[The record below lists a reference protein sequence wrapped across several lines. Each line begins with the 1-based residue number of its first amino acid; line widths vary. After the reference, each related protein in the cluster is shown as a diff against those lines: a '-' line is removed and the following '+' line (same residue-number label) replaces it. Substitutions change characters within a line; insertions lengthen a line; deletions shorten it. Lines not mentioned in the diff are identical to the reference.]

1 MKLIMRADD
10 LGFSEA
16 VNLGIYKAVK
26 DGVITSVGIMTNM
39 EQAYAGYELLKDFD
53 IALGQHTNI
62 CAGRPLTD
70 PKLIPSL
77 VQENGEFCSSREIRS
92 RQVDTVVVEE
102 AEREIEAQYLRFKE
116 ITGRD
121 PDYFECH
128 AVISQ
133 NFFTALKNVAKKY
146 GLFYENILFD
156 QEFEKENNIYGIA
169 MSKLNEKML
178 YDPKEYVENNL
189 DFIKNH
195 DISVMVF
202 HPGYL
207 DQYILE
213 HSSFTLI
220 RAMECDFLCSKWL
233 KDWLKNNKIEL
244 TDFRKVKNG

>member
-77 VQENGEFCSSREIRS
+77 VQENGEFCSSREIRN

-169 MSKLNEKML
+169 MAKLNEQML